1 MRMAIL
7 VSAFLEAVL
16 TFVTLS
22 GSAAAQ
28 TSSIGAAPP
37 GATGL
42 CRDGMYT
49 FSKERKGSCRGR
61 QGVQEW
67 FAETSAVQ
75 PANEA
80 RDAANT
86 TLTPPLSSSIPESAP
101 GRNLRILIV
110 YMGGNDCPP
119 CVRWRAN
126 DLPRLKMTEAFRS
139 VTFSYVQKTITSSV
153 PPAMFLPD
161 EVKPLKGQLDA
172 AGGGR
177 GGSAQVAI
185 VVDGQVYDY
194 YFGARSAEEV
204 EQMILS
210 IRNGTKYPFERCLKR
225 DADKGCSLKAS

>member
-1 MRMAIL
+1 MRTTIPLSLFTA
-7 VSAFLEAVL
+7 AVL
-16 TFVTLS
+16 ILITLS
-22 GSAAAQ
+22 SSADAQ
-28 TSSIGAAPP
+28 TSSIAAAPP

-49 FSKERKGSCRGR
+49 FSKEKRGSCKGR

-67 FAETSAVQ
+67 FAEPSTAESVNDAKDF
-75 PANEA
+75 A
-80 RDAANT
+80 RAKV
-86 TLTPPLSSSIPESAP
+86 TPPLPSSIPENAP
-101 GRNLRILIV
+101 GRNLRILVV

-119 CVRWRAN
+119 CVHWRAN
-126 DLPRLKMTEAFRS
+126 DLPRLKTTEAFRS
-139 VTFSYVQKTITSSV
+139 VTFSYVQKTIQSSV
-153 PPAMFLPD
+153 PPSMFLPD

-194 YFGARSAEEV
+194 YFGARSADEV